1 MNIKKQSLSK
11 KNELKAVDWVSGKV
25 RLIDQTRLPQEEVY
39 LELSD
44 YREVA
49 EAIKK
54 MQVRGAPA
62 IGIAAA
68 YGLALGAKNIKAGS
82 KREFLNKLRVISDE
96 LASTR
101 PTAVNL
107 FWALKRMNKIAEK
120 CSTVETIKDALITEA
135 KKIDA
140 EDEEME
146 RTLSLHGASLIKD
159 GDTIMT
165 HCNTGALAAGYG
177 TALGVIKA
185 AWESGKKI
193 HVFAGETRPLL
204 QGARLTAWE
213 LARYRIPFTLIAD
226 TMTGYFLSKGKI
238 NCVIVGADRIVA
250 NGDVANKI
258 GTYNLAVLAMENG
271 VPFYVAAPT
280 STIDLSIDS
289 GEMIPIEERRP
300 EEVTHI
306 KGVQI
311 APHGA
316 NAANPAF
323 DVTPHRYISAII
335 TEQGILHEPYS
346 YRLRRLK

>member
-1 MNIKKQSLSK
+1 MRKTI
-11 KNELKAVDWVSGKV
+11 ELKAVKWASGKV

-44 YREVA
+44 YRDVA
-49 EAIKK
+49 EAIKTLR
-54 MQVRGAPA
+54 VRGAPA

-68 YGLALGAKNIKAGS
+68 YGLALGANGIRDKSIKS
-82 KREFLNKLRVISDE
+82 FLTKLRMISDE

-107 FWALKRMNKIAEK
+107 FWALKRMNLVADKAKSIDE
-120 CSTVETIKDALITEA
+120 IKSALLAEA
-135 KKIDA
+135 KKIDK

-146 RTLSLHGASLIKD
+146 RALSRHGSSLIND

-185 AWESGKKI
+185 AWESGKKL

-204 QGARLTAWE
+204 QGARLTTWE
-213 LARYRIPFTLIAD
+213 LTRYGIPFTLIAD
-226 TMTGYFLSKGKI
+226 TMTGYFLSQGKI
-238 NCVIVGADRIVA
+238 DCVIVGADRIVA

-258 GTYNLAVLAMENG
+258 GTYNLAVLAIENG

-280 STIDLSIDS
+280 NTIDLSIES
-289 GEMIPIEERRP
+289 GTDIPIEQRNP
-300 EEVTHI
+300 DEVTHI
-306 KGVQI
+306 RGI
-311 APHGA
+311 PITPEGA
-316 NAANPAF
+316 RAANPAF
-323 DVTPHRYISAII
+323 DVTPHKYISAII
-335 TEQGILHEPYS
+335 TERGILHEPYS
-346 YRLRRLK
+346 YNLSRLK

>member
-1 MNIKKQSLSK
+1 MSK
-11 KNELKAVDWVSGKV
+11 KTKLKAVEWVSGKV
-25 RLIDQTRLPQEEVY
+25 RLIDQTKLPQEEIY

-44 YREVA
+44 YRDIA
-49 EAIKK
+49 EAIKTLR
-54 MQVRGAPA
+54 VRGAPA

-68 YGLALGAKNIKAGS
+68 YGLALGTNSIKAKS
-82 KREFLNKLRVISDE
+82 KKEFLKKMYAISDD
-96 LASTR
+96 LAATR

-107 FWALKRMNKIAEK
+107 FWALKRMNNTAEK
-120 CSTVETIKDALITEA
+120 GTTASQIKYALVAEA
-135 KKIDA
+135 QKIDA

-146 RTLSLHGASLIKD
+146 RALSLYGASLIKD

-177 TALGVIKA
+177 TALGVIKV
-185 AWESGKKI
+185 AWESGKTI

-204 QGARLTAWE
+204 QGSRLTAWE
-213 LARYRIPFTLIAD
+213 LTRYGIPFTLITD
-226 TMTGYFLSKGKI
+226 TMTGYFLSKGEI
-238 NCVIVGADRIVA
+238 DCVIVGADRIVA
-250 NGDVANKI
+250 NGDIANKI

-280 STIDLSIDS
+280 STIDLSILS
-289 GEMIPIEERRP
+289 GEMIPIEERPP

-306 KGVQI
+306 KGVPI
-311 APHGA
+311 VPPNTHV
-316 NAANPAF
+316 ANPAF